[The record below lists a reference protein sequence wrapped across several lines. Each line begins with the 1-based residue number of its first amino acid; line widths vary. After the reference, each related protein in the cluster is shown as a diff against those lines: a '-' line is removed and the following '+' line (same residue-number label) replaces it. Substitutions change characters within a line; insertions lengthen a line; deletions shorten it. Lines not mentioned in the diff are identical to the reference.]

1 MAKIYLKMYEK
12 LAKTGNNSHSLS
24 FTDFYWVYW
33 LLSSLPTFIE
43 FINFSWVY
51 GFFAIFLFLCQLLS
65 TYTEFTSVNRKFLC
79 ISFWLLSTSIKIKFL
94 IDFYQRK
101 YWKPPV
107 PIFSVFL
114 LILSFVPFHLVL
126 FYSFSLKWQSSSC
139 LKHTHSSFF

>member
-1 MAKIYLKMYEK
+1 MKSWQ
-12 LAKTGNNSHSLS
+12 KTRNNSHFLS

-33 LLSSLPTFIE
+33 LLSSLLTFIK

-65 TYTEFTSVNRKFLC
+65 TFTEFMSVNCKFLC

-101 YWKPPV
+101 KLETPGAYFFSIFVNTVLCPIPSSSV
-107 PIFSVFL
+107 LFIFSQMAIFL
-114 LILSFVPFHLVL
+114 MPEA
-126 FYSFSLKWQSSSC
+126 YP
-139 LKHTHSSFF
+139 